1 MSLSESKYGSG
12 SDSDSIYNSDD
23 SIISIKSNE
32 SYTTNQ
38 EGTDWCAA
46 HSTSRLLAKLLI
58 PKNTSP
64 QEYKKIGLCLFNLFT
79 QNLQQTQPFLY
90 DSFIHDVIG
99 KINNKSFNSELE
111 CFQKLNKYL
120 RGVKFKVMR
129 LKIITPIT
137 IPNKPA
143 ILSIGGTKDF
153 FDTFN
158 GYKASTADRTADRTI
173 WDEYNAKN
181 PTQCNKPFGHSL
193 FLKSY
198 NKNKNTLH
206 IKDSDGY
213 DYFDI
218 PLDLILPAIKEIIYL
233 KKFTKSLKG
242 GKTQQ
247 VIKKTRKNK
256 NKKAFR

>member
-1 MSLSESKYGSG
+1 MSLSESKYGS
-12 SDSDSIYNSDD
+12 DSDKSIYNSDD
-23 SIISIKSNE
+23 SIVSIKSNE

-46 HSTSRLLAKLLI
+46 HSTSRLLARLLI

-64 QEYKKIGLCLFNLFT
+64 QEYNIIGMCLLNLFT
-79 QNLQQTQPFLY
+79 QNLQQNQPFLY

-120 RGVKFKVMR
+120 RGVKFKVIR
-129 LKIITPIT
+129 LTNITSTT

-143 ILSIGGTKDF
+143 ILSIGGTNDF

-158 GYKASTADRTADRTI
+158 EYKASTADRPNRVK

-193 FLKSY
+193 FLKEY
-198 NKNKNTLH
+198 NKIKNTLH
-206 IKDSDGY
+206 IKDADGY

-218 PLDLILPAIKEIIYL
+218 PLDLIFPAIKEIIYL
-233 KKFTKSLKG
+233 QKFTKSLKG
-242 GKTQQ
+242 GKTRQ

>member
-1 MSLSESKYGSG
+1 MSLTESKYGSG
-12 SDSDSIYNSDD
+12 SGSGSYKSDD
-23 SIISIKSNE
+23 SIVSIKSNE

-46 HSTSRLLAKLLI
+46 HSTSRLLARLLI
-58 PKNTSP
+58 SKNTSP
-64 QEYKKIGLCLFNLFT
+64 AEYNIIGICLLNLFT
-79 QNLQQTQPFLY
+79 QNLQKNQPFLY

-99 KINNKSFNSELE
+99 KINNRSFNSELE

-120 RGVKFKVMR
+120 GGVKFKVIR
-129 LKIITPIT
+129 ITNIPTT

-153 FDTFN
+153 VDTFN
-158 GYKASTADRTADRTI
+158 EFKASTADRPNRTK

-181 PTQCNKPFGHSL
+181 PNQCNKPFGHSL

-198 NKNKNTLH
+198 NKMNNTLH
-206 IKDSDGY
+206 IKDADGY
-213 DYFDI
+213 DYFDV
-218 PLDLILPAIKEIIYL
+218 PLDLIRPAIKEIIYL
-233 KKFTKSLKG
+233 KKYRNTKSLKG
-242 GKTQQ
+242 GKIQQ
-247 VIKKTRKNK
+247 VIQKTRKNK